1 MLEYIA
7 AFFLL
12 MILAGMLRDDG
23 ARRNKRQSV
32 VDESESEEEITRVSP
47 KQSQDT
53 KDLASVDVQQFVKK
67 LESSNIDF
75 SFIDEM
81 MPSAKPYTNTQSA
94 KNVQEFITQR
104 GIKKLLHFT
113 AGKNIGSIKKYGILS
128 VAELERRG
136 WYYSLN
142 DSKRLDFKLD
152 YISLS
157 ISRINSFVCKRFI
170 ENGSLINPYVIEI
183 DPCVLWQEN
192 LDKIYCITNA
202 ATKNASKGSSL
213 EDLKAMFAND
223 VSYIINGEERKVPRK
238 NKNFNETTDPQ
249 AEILFEKRIDPK
261 YFLNIYPLKLNYDR
275 KVDKNDFV
283 DELPF

>member
-1 MLEYIA
+1 M
-7 AFFLL
+7 
-12 MILAGMLRDDG
+12 
-23 ARRNKRQSV
+23 
-32 VDESESEEEITRVSP
+32 
-47 KQSQDT
+47 
-53 KDLASVDVQQFVKK
+53 
-67 LESSNIDF
+67 
-75 SFIDEM
+75 
-81 MPSAKPYTNTQSA
+81 
-94 KNVQEFITQR
+94 
-104 GIKKLLHFT
+104 
-113 AGKNIGSIKKYGILS
+113 
-128 VAELERRG
+128 
-136 WYYSLN
+136 
-142 DSKRLDFKLD
+142 
-152 YISLS
+152 
-157 ISRINSFVCKRFI
+157 CKRFI

>member
-23 ARRNKRQSV
+23 ARRNNRQSV
-32 VDESESEEEITRVSP
+32 VDESEEEITQVSP

-53 KDLASVDVQQFVKK
+53 KDLVSVDVQQFVKK

-104 GIKKLLHFT
+104 GITKLLHFT

-142 DSKRLDFKLD
+142 EIAKGL
-152 YISLS
+152 ISSLI
-157 ISRINSFVCKRFI
+157 ISRFLSVV
-170 ENGSLINPYVIEI
+170 STLL
-183 DPCVLWQEN
+183 CVS
-192 LDKIYCITNA
+192 
-202 ATKNASKGSSL
+202 AS
-213 EDLKAMFAND
+213 
-223 VSYIINGEERKVPRK
+223 
-238 NKNFNETTDPQ
+238 
-249 AEILFEKRIDPK
+249 
-261 YFLNIYPLKLNYDR
+261 
-275 KVDKNDFV
+275 
-283 DELPF
+283 